1 MMAPLGSRLLLVV
14 LALLPFFSAAA
25 EPRYT
30 AVFSFGDSLADT
42 GNEFALT
49 GGATGNTPPYG
60 ETFFGAPTGRASDGR
75 LVLDFVVEALGLPHP
90 RPYFAGETMA
100 DFQQGVN
107 FAYGRSTA
115 LGPEFFESKG
125 FTLFMPVSL
134 ANQTEWFRNVLQL
147 AGAVEEQ
154 RKLMATSLVMMGEMG
169 IHDYLIFITGK
180 LAEAEIRTFVPH
192 IVGAIR
198 SVITEV
204 IDAGAKTVVVRGM
217 IPLGCQPLLLALI
230 EGTGADYSRP
240 TGCLTRLND
249 LTRMHNHALMRMVLD
264 LRRAYRGTGTA
275 ILYADQ
281 FDPVTALVSTPG
293 KYGFGDKPLAA
304 CCGGSGTYNFDPTFA
319 TLCGMPGA
327 NKCADPSKYVSWDG
341 IHLTDA
347 ANRHVAGNVLRSI
360 VLRQTPY
367 MAHLSSS

>member
-1 MMAPLGSRLLLVV
+1 
-14 LALLPFFSAAA
+14 
-25 EPRYT
+25 
-30 AVFSFGDSLADT
+30 
-42 GNEFALT
+42 
-49 GGATGNTPPYG
+49 
-60 ETFFGAPTGRASDGR
+60 
-75 LVLDFVVEALGLPHP
+75 
-90 RPYFAGETMA
+90 MA

-125 FTLFMPVSL
+125 FTLLMPVSL
-134 ANQTEWFRNVLQL
+134 ANQTEWFKNVLQL
-147 AGAVEEQ
+147 AGSVEEQ

-169 IHDYLIFITGK
+169 IHDYLIFVTGK
-180 LAEAEIRTFVPH
+180 LTEVEIRTFVPH

-217 IPLGCQPLLLALI
+217 IPLGCQPLLMLSLF

-240 TGCLTRLND
+240 TGCLARLND
-249 LTRMHNHALMRMVLD
+249 LARKHNHALIGMILE
-264 LRRAYRGTGTA
+264 LRRAYRGTGVS

-281 FDPVTALVSTPG
+281 MDPVIKLVFEPS

-341 IHLTDA
+341 VHLTDA
-347 ANRHVAGNVLRSI
+347 ANRHVAGNVLRSTM
-360 VLRQTPY
+360 LRQTSY
-367 MAHLSSS
+367 TADQASS